1 MTSLMVQ
8 RAHNAGARS
17 FDHDHSD
24 AAYAFVADVV
34 DAIDYGWF
42 NQSEILG
49 AHPGR
54 TVSELDA
61 VRVAVTDV
69 LDGV

>member
-1 MTSLMVQ
+1 MALAMVQ
-8 RAHNAGARS
+8 RARNAAGRA

-24 AAYAFVADVV
+24 AVYAFIADVV

-42 NQSEILG
+42 NQGEILG

-54 TVSELDA
+54 TVVELDA
-61 VRVAVTDV
+61 VRAAVTDV